1 MEENTLPSEDL
12 QRMRAAGLI
21 TENEIVMSQ
30 GDLLVAVNVVT
41 QARRVLDASAMT
53 DGVGRKRLLK
63 G

>member
-1 MEENTLPSEDL
+1 M
-12 QRMRAAGLI
+12 I

-53 DGVGRKRLLK
+53 EGVGRKRLLK

>member
-53 DGVGRKRLLK
+53 EGVGRKRLLK